1 MCNGDL
7 LDIWSLRIGLSIC
20 RGIEMLGYTLKL
32 LVIMLAALA
41 VYLSVRRP
49 WREKSARAWAEAGF
63 AAFMTGLLALA
74 LQGQYQTP
82 AAMARSAAGRIE
94 SGEGINLAPFR
105 TIAGFILRF
114 SPDAFLVNI
123 VGNIVMFMPW
133 GFGLALLW
141 KRKQKIFSVVL
152 HSLALPVFIETCQ
165 LFIGRSVDVGDVIL
179 NFAGS
184 CLGAALY
191 FAVRKLAPGVDRL
204 AR

>member
-1 MCNGDL
+1 MVEELAMGINFA
-7 LDIWSLRIGLSIC
+7 IC
-20 RGIEMLGYTLKL
+20 RGIEMLGYILKL
-32 LVIMLAALA
+32 LAIMLAVLA
-41 VYLSVRRP
+41 VYLPVRRP
-49 WREKSARAWAEAGF
+49 WRKSARAWAEAGF
-63 AAFMTGLLALA
+63 TAFMAGLLALA

-105 TIAGFILRF
+105 TIAGLILRF
-114 SPDAFLVNI
+114 SPDVFLVNI

-141 KRKQKIFSVVL
+141 KGKQKVLSVAL

-165 LFIGRSVDVGDVIL
+165 LFIGRSVDVDDVIL
-179 NFAGS
+179 NFTGS

-191 FAVRKLAPGVDRL
+191 FAVRKLVPGVARL